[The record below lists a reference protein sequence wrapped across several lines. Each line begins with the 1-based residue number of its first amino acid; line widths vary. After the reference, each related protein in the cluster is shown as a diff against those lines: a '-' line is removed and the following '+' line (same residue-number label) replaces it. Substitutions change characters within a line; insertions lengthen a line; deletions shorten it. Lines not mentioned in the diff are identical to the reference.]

1 MASGSSSLNSIT
13 ARLASYTAHIHQ
25 HANSEMRADN
35 THSEMSTDATSVFEP
50 FVGGTEDVL
59 VGFDLAAIFEHD
71 GEVGIV
77 RVVI

>member
-1 MASGSSSLNSIT
+1 
-13 ARLASYTAHIHQ
+13 
-25 HANSEMRADN
+25 MRADN